1 VLASVIVPQSN
12 LNQTYYIAKSK
23 NAILIIP
30 DNNMSEKTKAGTK
43 AVKKSAK
50 KTVNKSSVKSVK
62 KTGRIKKKDNP
73 DIESRV
79 VDYLYNPETKEK
91 IEPPK
96 EETLTEHKTKENLSD
111 NTEKTEEKI
120 KKRNGFWPRF
130 GILGAKIIFLWIP
143 VALFSLVLAV
153 LIIMKA
159 LLTPSFVEDLAKS
172 SFNTVSSGT
181 LDLKVKNF
189 DPYRGFVIEN
199 IAVLSGEDFNSE
211 PVFSCEKVVLDYSF
225 FSLFIGDVLVPE
237 VGIYKPSI
245 FLTEKNGVWNIETL
259 MLPKQESSEEEK
271 KVESVEPK
279 PTDEPMPQE
288 IKLPIAVSILFN
300 FIMDDLY
307 VKISGSEI
315 SAELTEFDINTNI
328 DIPDF
333 KTLPIGPKAVELI
346 DKLIIHI
353 NPDQNLRIKL
363 KTDVV
368 EVQPP
373 LLFTFNLILDKGEK
387 KDTQFYSDFK
397 AGTLGRPVRF
407 NGASIKPLNMLAEY
421 NLSYDA
427 VKDILMLNRLGVTFA
442 GDRWIDFKGE
452 VTNLVSAPEFN
463 IVMAES
469 NIDLGKLYP
478 YYVSIIRDET
488 VKFGGTVSLKPMLV
502 KGTPEDVKAQG
513 DITMESIIAMVPGFT
528 LDMPSFVFGY
538 DVQYKNNNV
547 LAKSNLQISRF
558 NYKLERFRSGS
569 NTITLDLNA
578 SAKNNFSLF
587 DLSDFDFQLKDNR
600 SGLNALSLKM
610 SATADLA
617 KGTNAGVNIHELVF
631 RKDPLINTLP
641 SSIGDGM
648 KDIPLTKAVTMN
660 MKADYVGSETVHKG
674 VVSLG
679 LRVPDYDVNDLTM
692 YTSSQ
697 FNMENKVARID
708 SFRLS
713 SASYGL
719 NLSTNGYINTNA
731 SEKSPFVDSD
741 IRVSLKINQKKM
753 RKMYDEWK
761 VQGLIGL
768 NAHMKGDL
776 DSGKVNGNIIIEDLS
791 VNNPQK
797 DVLFDLEKMNMKF
810 PFLYSFKSTFTGES
824 KTAVDKSKL
833 ITNRHFKETE
843 NFTIKS
849 IRAKHPS
856 RKFQYEYLKDFN
868 AIMQFKNNS
877 FDIEKLQATVLN
889 GSVYLKDTFF
899 YLADM
904 DINNMEYNLAFD
916 AINID
921 IGKLDDPN
929 KKTHESDLSLT
940 ARLSGKGLNVFE
952 SVSTTGYVT
961 IYKIGEDFANNL
973 MKALSTK
980 KGKSM
985 LGSPTQFVVDNA
997 MALEKFYFYIDK
1009 GNIYAKVPP
1018 EQRLITKL
1026 TFIKVN
1032 DIEFVRM
1039 PVQEFMRNLSE
1050 GEEK

>member
-1 VLASVIVPQSN
+1 M
-12 LNQTYYIAKSK
+12 SK
-23 NAILIIP
+23 
-30 DNNMSEKTKAGTK
+30 KTKDKK
-43 AVKKSAK
+43 AEK
-50 KTVNKSSVKSVK
+50 KTVKKSSVKAVK
-62 KTGRIKKKDNP
+62 KTGRSKKAVSP

-96 EETLTEHKTKENLSD
+96 EEPVTDQKSEDKVSGNSEH
-111 NTEKTEEKI
+111 NTD
-120 KKRNGFWPRF
+120 KKNKHNGFWPRF
-130 GILGAKIIFLWIP
+130 GIVGAKIIFLWIP
-143 VALFSLVLAV
+143 LLLFSIILTV
-153 LIIMKA
+153 LIILKA
-159 LLTPSFVEDLAKS
+159 LLTPAFVEDIAKS
-172 SFNTVSSGT
+172 SFNTMSAGT
-181 LDLKVKNF
+181 LDLKVKDF

-199 IAVLSGEDFNSE
+199 IIILSGEDFNTE
-211 PVFSCEKVVLDYSF
+211 PVFSCEKLVLDYSF
-225 FSLFIGDVLVPE
+225 FSLFIGDISIPE
-237 VGIYKPSI
+237 VGIYKPSV
-245 FLTEKNGVWNIETL
+245 FLTEKKGVWNIEKL
-259 MLPKQESSEEEK
+259 MLPKEVKVEEEDVSEDRK
-271 KVESVEPK
+271 KPETEEAEK
-279 PTDEPMPQE
+279 PMPEE
-288 IKLPIAVSILFN
+288 IKLPIAVSLLFN
-300 FIMDDLY
+300 FILDDLY
-307 VKISGSEI
+307 VKVNGSEM
-315 SAELTEFDINTNI
+315 SAELTGFDINTNI

-333 KTLPIGPKAVELI
+333 KTLPVGPKAVELI
-346 DKLIIHI
+346 SKLVIQI
-353 NPDQNLRIKL
+353 NPEQNLQVKL

-368 EVQPP
+368 EVEPP
-373 LLFTFNLILDKGEK
+373 LLFTFNLVLDKSEK
-387 KDTQFYSDFK
+387 KDTQFYSNFK

-407 NGASIKPLNMLAEY
+407 NGSSIKPLNLLAEY

-427 VKDILMLNRLGVTFA
+427 VKDILLLNSLGVNFA

-452 VTNLVSAPEFN
+452 VNNLVSNPEFN

-478 YYVSIIRDET
+478 YYVSITGDET
-488 VKFGGTVSLKPMLV
+488 IRFGGTVSLKPMLV
-502 KGTPEDVKAQG
+502 KGTPDNVRAQG
-513 DITMESIIAMVPGFT
+513 DITMASIKAMVPGFA
-528 LDMPSFVFGY
+528 LDMPSFVFDY
-538 DVQYKNNNV
+538 EVQYKDNNV

-558 NYKLERFRSGS
+558 NYTLERFRSGS
-569 NTITLDLNA
+569 NTVLLDLNA
-578 SAKNNFSLF
+578 STKNNFSQF
-587 DLSDFDFQLKDNR
+587 ALSNFDFQLKDNR

-610 SATADLA
+610 SANADLA
-617 KGTNAGVNIHELVF
+617 EGTNAGVNISELVF

-648 KDIPLTKAVTMN
+648 KDIPLTRAVTMN
-660 MKADYVGSETVHKG
+660 MKADYSGSDTIHKG

-679 LRVPDYDVNDLTM
+679 LRVPDYDVNDLSM

-697 FNMENKVARID
+697 FNMETKVARID

-719 NLSTNGYINTNA
+719 KLSTNGYVNTNA
-731 SEKSPFVDSD
+731 SAKSPFVDSD
-741 IRVSLKINQKKM
+741 IRLSLKINQKKM

-776 DSGKVNGNIIIEDLS
+776 DSGKVNGNVIIEDLS

-797 DVLFDLEKMNMKF
+797 DILFDLEKMNMKF

-833 ITNRHFKETE
+833 ITNRHFKESE

-856 RKFQYEYLKDFN
+856 RDFQYEYLKDFN

-889 GSVYLKDTFF
+889 GSIYLKDTFF

-904 DINNMEYNLAFD
+904 DINNMEYNLALD
-916 AINID
+916 ATNID
-921 IGKLDDPN
+921 IGKLDDTN

-952 SVSTTGYVT
+952 SVSTKGYVT
-961 IYKIGEDFANNL
+961 IYKIGEEFANNL

-985 LGSPTQFVVDNA
+985 LGAPTQFVVDNA

-1050 GEEK
+1050 GE